1 MRKRGLATIHD
12 LARTHREVLYIG
24 SDVGKGTLAEFQQEL
39 PNQYF
44 VEGIAEAH
52 VIGMAAGLAANGKIP
67 FVNTIATFL
76 TRRCYDQLAVDV
88 CLGNRNVR
96 LYANGGGLVYAPLGP
111 THLATEDIAL
121 MCALPNMTV
130 LAPCDADEMERAIR
144 TSANYQG
151 PIYFR
156 VARGGDKIVSQSRL
170 GFTIGRALVMREGG
184 DLLLLTTGVT
194 CQIALEVA
202 EALAQQGVATTVI
215 HNHTVKPLDTETLK
229 AYLGKIP
236 YVMSLE
242 EHSLQGGLGAG
253 VARLIAEGARH
264 PTGCFKMLGIPD
276 VFPDGYGRQENLMA
290 KYGLEREAIL
300 ANLRSWMHG

>member
-1 MRKRGLATIHD
+1 MRKRGLAAIHD
-12 LARTHREVLYIG
+12 LARENREVLYIG
-24 SDVGKGTLAEFQQEL
+24 SDVGKGTLSEFQQEL
-39 PNQYF
+39 PRQYF

-52 VIGMAAGLAANGKIP
+52 VIGMAAGLAANGKVP

-111 THLATEDIAL
+111 THLATDDLAL

-130 LAPCDADEMERAIR
+130 IAPCDADEMERAIR
-144 TSANYQG
+144 ASANHQG

-156 VARGGDKIVSQSRL
+156 VARGGDKIVSNIAR
-170 GFTIGRALVMREGG
+170 GFAIGKAVVMREGS
-184 DLLLLTTGVT
+184 DLLLITTGVT
-194 CQIALEVA
+194 CQIAMEVA
-202 EALAQQGVATTVI
+202 EVLAQEGIRTTVI
-215 HNHTVKPLDTETLK
+215 HNHTVKPLDTKTLIE
-229 AYLGKIP
+229 YLKITP
-236 YVMSLE
+236 YVMTLE
-242 EHSLQGGLGAG
+242 EHTLQGGLGLA

-264 PTGCFKMLGIPD
+264 RDNCFQMLGIPD

-290 KYGLEREAIL
+290 KYGLDRDSVL
-300 ANLRSWMHG
+300 ANLRSWMK